1 MTTPFAS
8 LRDSSGPTAAVEIAA
23 TRVSG
28 ASLEWRGGQAAVTA
42 HALETLPEGAL
53 VPSLTAANVVDRVV
67 LPRVAGVEQLDG
79 PAASPWSP
87 DPVAKVSL
95 IRFER
100 VPARMEDLDELVR
113 WQVRK
118 TALPPLTSPDHK
130 VPGQQ
135 RPTAEFV
142 VSLARREVIV
152 DYEQLAA
159 AEGAHAGIVD
169 LATFNVINAIL
180 AAQEPSDLRSGSS
193 RTRAA
198 AVAPSG
204 DWLLVNVAPDYVTL
218 AILRGPNLIF
228 FRNRAAE
235 TDGTL
240 ADLVHQ
246 TAMYYEDRL
255 SGGGFERV
263 LLAGGGGGGARHAGE
278 VDLVRRSL
286 QDRLA
291 ATVDTVDPRAAMA
304 LTDRISAGPVS
315 DALAPPCR
323 VLCGGR
329 SAENLEKESRDPRE
343 SLHPALLQRA
353 RGAALAACAGC
364 HRGGRQPLQYRP
376 CHPLFADR
384 HGTRRQASRDEARS
398 ADLRAEAARLRGSVD
413 LQQIEVAST
422 EARQA
427 NELIDRRTFSWT
439 DLFNQFE
446 ATFPNDVRITAVRP
460 TIDEKGA
467 LVLAIDVV
475 ARSVENRRADSKSRR
490 HRVIQ
495 QSSLGGGAFQRRR
508 MLEASLEGHY
518 TPRQATPAAP
528 EVKKP

>member
-1 MTTPFAS
+1 MTAFSS
-8 LRDSSGPTAAVEIAA
+8 LGDTSGPTAAIEIAA
-23 TRVSG
+23 SRVSG
-28 ASLEWRGGQAAVTA
+28 ASLEWRSGQPVLAA

-53 VPSLTAANVVDRVV
+53 VSSLTAANVVDRTVV
-67 LPRVAGVEQLDG
+67 SGALGRVLEQLG
-79 PAASPWSP
+79 RPRRIALVVP

-100 VPARMEDLDELVR
+100 VPARTEDLDELVR

-118 TALPPLTSPDHK
+118 TAPFPIDEAQISY

-135 RPTAEFV
+135 TPDGHEFV

-180 AAQEPSDLRSGSS
+180 AAQEPWDLRSGSS

-304 LTDRISAGPVS
+304 LTDRISAGPAFL
-315 DALAPPCR
+315 DALAPLVG
-323 VLCGGR
+323 VL
-329 SAENLEKESRDPRE
+329 
-343 SLHPALLQRA
+343 
-353 RGAALAACAGC
+353 
-364 HRGGRQPLQYRP
+364 
-376 CHPLFADR
+376 
-384 HGTRRQASRDEARS
+384 
-398 ADLRAEAARLRGSVD
+398 LRGQKRGESG
-413 LQQIEVAST
+413 ERVA
-422 EARQA
+422 
-427 NELIDRRTFSWT
+427 
-439 DLFNQFE
+439 
-446 ATFPNDVRITAVRP
+446 
-460 TIDEKGA
+460 
-467 LVLAIDVV
+467 
-475 ARSVENRRADSKSRR
+475 
-490 HRVIQ
+490 
-495 QSSLGGGAFQRRR
+495 
-508 MLEASLEGHY
+508 
-518 TPRQATPAAP
+518 
-528 EVKKP
+528 